1 MFRHS
6 IEIACLSILFAA
18 LQAEATLLY
27 YDGFPTE
34 SANAYPVGQL
44 ANNSNPAHASIVGFK
59 DNANNKWSAGS
70 TANQIWSETLSYP
83 SGIALTTQPGEYTC
97 GRGSGSPR
105 GAFRTFSNPTL
116 SDSVL

>member
-1 MFRHS
+1 MTGSAIKF
-6 IEIACLSILFAA
+6 AKLSILFAA

-34 SANAYPVGQL
+34 GANAYPGGQL

-70 TANQIWSETLSYP
+70 TANQIWSDTLSYP
-83 SGIALTTQPGEYTC
+83 SGMQIKYGQIRFPIHRE
-97 GRGSGSPR
+97 
-105 GAFRTFSNPTL
+105 
-116 SDSVL
+116 